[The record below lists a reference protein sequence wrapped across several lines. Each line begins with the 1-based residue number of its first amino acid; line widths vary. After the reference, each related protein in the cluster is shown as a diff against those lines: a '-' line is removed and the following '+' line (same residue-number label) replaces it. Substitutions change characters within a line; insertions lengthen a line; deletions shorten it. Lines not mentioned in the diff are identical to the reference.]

1 MKTTISTRAFAL
13 VCLFCLSAVGLWST
27 PLLNNWSFLSEDY
40 IMSTNNPSYWGRS
53 VYVLSNPDIWL
64 EQDDSEEVSASAVMA
79 ITVNVFN
86 DYDSDGTDDG
96 AGEPGVPG
104 LTVTAFDASNTP
116 TVLADGGNG
125 SYTFTP
131 GNSNTYRIEVT
142 GLGEL
147 EPSVAG
153 TTTVFFASVNDVVN
167 VGVHRPGEHYPESIF
182 IATPCYVEGGTDG
195 PNADGDVMVIV
206 PGNSLTAGAG
216 NVNPT
221 EYFVANHDEIGAT
234 FGTAYSRAS
243 NSLFASAFMKRH
255 TAFGPGGTGAIY
267 KIDLNGEVPTAPI
280 SSTGVST
287 FLDLNSLF
295 GTNTAGVNP
304 HPNGSNFNRDSDSYD
319 AVGKRGLGGLALSET
334 DNVLWTINLAD
345 RRLYEIPLG
354 GTPNNPTAPAS
365 MAAISRWP
373 ATGDLTGL
381 PGLTGTASD
390 IRPFAVKCYRGEIYI
405 GLVNT
410 AESTVVFN
418 AATNTLTNTGDR
430 SAMRGFIYKFNPD
443 TDTFTKLLEFPLN
456 YTRGQ
461 AIDFCGNNAQGEF
474 YPWTPIFDS
483 DVMLATVMGT
493 TSPPGGNFIG
503 ERAYPQPWLTDI
515 EFDEAGKMIIGIRDR
530 FADQHGYNRLP
541 PSTMEPNVQFT
552 ADAAGDILVASINTT
567 DNTTYVL
574 ENNSSNGTNGAPFGP
589 TTGINKA
596 EGPGNG
602 EFFFDDRYRPAN
614 APGDG
619 PANCPGGSPDT
630 NDEDPI
636 LNPNRQQGHDETSL
650 GGVFVHNGQLSVIM
664 TNYDPLNDWNL
675 PFNNA
680 GMMELSTTTGARTGG
695 NQIYATPSDPGT
707 FAKGNGLGDVEGVGG
722 RAPIEIGNR
731 LWLDANNNGRQD
743 ADEDGINGVTVRLFK
758 DVGGGNF
765 NEVASTTTAAN
776 AAQGNGFF
784 IFSSETDADVLP
796 GMNYEIR
803 VDLADVQAV
812 ENTVTAF
819 TTTDAGGNMTNDNKT
834 DLNDSDASSAGVIA
848 FSTGAAG
855 QNNHTLDLGV
865 VAQPVCSITV
875 NSATPG
881 PCVPATNEY
890 TLEVEVTYSEAPM
903 GENIVITTDNGASQS
918 FMPSGAMGMQTFTL
932 TGLTSDGMSDI
943 DVTATFE
950 TTTTCTDE
958 LADAYDAP
966 ADCSPVCS
974 ITVNSA
980 SPRPC
985 VPSTNE
991 YTLDVEVTYSDAP
1004 MGENIVITTDNGA
1017 SQSFMPSGTAGMQI
1031 FTLTGLTSDGVSDID
1046 VTATFETT
1054 TTCTDDLVD
1063 AY

>member
-40 IMSTNNPSYWGRS
+40 VMSTHNPAYWGRS

-390 IRPFAVKCYRGEIYI
+390 IRPFAV
-405 GLVNT
+405 
-410 AESTVVFN
+410 
-418 AATNTLTNTGDR
+418 
-430 SAMRGFIYKFNPD
+430 
-443 TDTFTKLLEFPLN
+443 
-456 YTRGQ
+456 
-461 AIDFCGNNAQGEF
+461 
-474 YPWTPIFDS
+474 
-483 DVMLATVMGT
+483 
-493 TSPPGGNFIG
+493 
-503 ERAYPQPWLTDI
+503 
-515 EFDEAGKMIIGIRDR
+515 
-530 FADQHGYNRLP
+530 
-541 PSTMEPNVQFT
+541 
-552 ADAAGDILVASINTT
+552 
-567 DNTTYVL
+567 
-574 ENNSSNGTNGAPFGP
+574 
-589 TTGINKA
+589 
-596 EGPGNG
+596 
-602 EFFFDDRYRPAN
+602 
-614 APGDG
+614 
-619 PANCPGGSPDT
+619 
-630 NDEDPI
+630 
-636 LNPNRQQGHDETSL
+636 
-650 GGVFVHNGQLSVIM
+650 
-664 TNYDPLNDWNL
+664 
-675 PFNNA
+675 
-680 GMMELSTTTGARTGG
+680 
-695 NQIYATPSDPGT
+695 
-707 FAKGNGLGDVEGVGG
+707 
-722 RAPIEIGNR
+722 
-731 LWLDANNNGRQD
+731 
-743 ADEDGINGVTVRLFK
+743 
-758 DVGGGNF
+758 
-765 NEVASTTTAAN
+765 
-776 AAQGNGFF
+776 
-784 IFSSETDADVLP
+784 
-796 GMNYEIR
+796 
-803 VDLADVQAV
+803 
-812 ENTVTAF
+812 
-819 TTTDAGGNMTNDNKT
+819 
-834 DLNDSDASSAGVIA
+834 
-848 FSTGAAG
+848 
-855 QNNHTLDLGV
+855 
-865 VAQPVCSITV
+865 
-875 NSATPG
+875 
-881 PCVPATNEY
+881 
-890 TLEVEVTYSEAPM
+890 
-903 GENIVITTDNGASQS
+903 
-918 FMPSGAMGMQTFTL
+918 
-932 TGLTSDGMSDI
+932 
-943 DVTATFE
+943 
-950 TTTTCTDE
+950 
-958 LADAYDAP
+958 
-966 ADCSPVCS
+966 
-974 ITVNSA
+974 
-980 SPRPC
+980 
-985 VPSTNE
+985 
-991 YTLDVEVTYSDAP
+991 
-1004 MGENIVITTDNGA
+1004 
-1017 SQSFMPSGTAGMQI
+1017 
-1031 FTLTGLTSDGVSDID
+1031 
-1046 VTATFETT
+1046 
-1054 TTCTDDLVD
+1054 
-1063 AY
+1063 